1 MHTMHESLQP
11 TPYADVNAVLHDF
24 KVRIQA
30 IVGSHFRGMY
40 LYGSLALG
48 DFDPQGSDIDFI
60 VVTDAALSDDL
71 FVALQDIHA
80 RFDESLSPWAAK
92 VEAAYIPRDTLRHSA
107 PTPARYPQVEK
118 GRTLVVDQLES
129 GWIFQCYSL
138 REHGVIVAG
147 PDPRTLIDPLTLTTC
162 DERCM
167 RSQHHGESRHA
178 MIPPG

>member
-48 DFDPQGSDIDFI
+48 DFDPHGSDIDFI